1 MAGGVHFQTFGHGD
15 VGKPLRAPAH
25 PVPGVP
31 RAPGRGPTQKGCPRM
46 RLANILSLATAA
58 LLSVFLLS
66 PAAAATGP
74 VAKVLRQGPDGFSLR
89 IEIPEVQQ
97 EIVDLP
103 EGGSYLRVTLPG
115 FGQGGTEDAGLPDL
129 PRRGF
134 PFGLPEDAT
143 AVLRFRVIDS
153 QTFSGLAPI
162 PVPTRRFVP
171 GDPFPQE
178 DDRYIPSPGA
188 YASSALAPAE
198 IAALGP
204 TAGWRHQRV
213 QSILVS
219 PVQAAPAT
227 GEYRVARV
235 IEVDVEFVRDSRAA
249 KGIALVPAGPDA
261 PGWDELI
268 DGVLVNGS
276 SAQSFRMRAAPAT
289 VASTITPGQSYVRV
303 RFGSTGLARL
313 SYAQIAAGGFP
324 AAVPVAQVRVEERGY
339 DKTKADPFTVVNL
352 PRIVEDTNSNGVFDA
367 GDFVV
372 FYGFNYRDRYDNDL
386 FYDERYSYFHTYWL
400 TASAEGGRDYAEV
413 DGYPAGDGYTLVTSF
428 PQSDHYEEDLYYI
441 NNPPDNGGDFSPSGR
456 PSTGSVPARPT
467 STPGSTPTTSTR
479 KEPSASARSGR
490 GSSRPRLRD
499 HLVSLKINSCQLLT
513 DGSFFSQD
521 DFDYRSGSRP
531 SAGCLS
537 LGSNTVYITGR
548 TSVITTSTGAGFDWF
563 DLTYDRLFKAR
574 GNQLV
579 FNSGDRTGLLEFAVT
594 GFTSPDVVVV
604 EITNPAAPVR
614 MRAQVAEEG
623 GTYTAKIRVSVGG
636 TRRKF
641 AAFVPASLNGL
652 PATTRVLGADLG
664 AQTIAA
670 GLPRDLLAEGNGSD
684 YILITHPLFKDAWGA
699 LVAHREAQ
707 GHRVFVCDVLEIYDQ
722 FAGGDKTPWAIQR
735 FLAQAFRTWNPAPTY
750 VLLGG
755 DASEDYRATSVDEN
769 NRPTSDP
776 DFVPTMMHFASVP
789 GPEGKELAGTDNWFV
804 AALRPTD
811 KPLDV
816 YPEMHIGRL
825 PVGSVEEVNTVVD
838 KIIAYEDWK
847 PEDTWRNRAF
857 IMADDQYSTSIYPG
871 QNYCFKPDEVKF
883 LNTSQAVLDSIR
895 VLGRLPNFDC
905 AVLSLAA
912 YLDTV
917 ATLNRHPGS
926 PSDCPLLAGLNAA
939 TSYTRSKVTPLML
952 QELSQG
958 ALTWEYHGHANKNQM
973 ATEALFQHYPKL
985 TTRDFDKINN
995 VGKPFIFF
1003 GYACHLNEF
1012 EHAKEKTFGDGMG
1025 EVLVLAGNRRGAI
1038 ASIASTGYEWL
1049 HITPDAQR
1057 YTTRALFWNLPRDPA
1072 TGRPRRILGEAM
1084 TRAWAACALENGDGA
1099 DWREMFRTYVTLGDP
1114 ALRVDIAG
1122 PGFQVNVNGETV
1134 TDGTPLVAASFSDTL
1149 RIDAAVSDDVD
1160 VSTIRV
1166 LDGETELPAE
1176 RLTIVKPG
1184 SLDDGAQ
1191 SYQVA
1196 FATTLR
1202 LGSYDI
1208 SVVARDWTGRETRFV
1223 LPVSLDIAAL
1233 ADGKRLERDCSS
1245 VVDLAAT
1252 IRFEVDSPVPLGEE
1266 NFQVAADD
1274 TAVTAILAPVDETR
1288 RQWTVEVNR
1297 VWGAGQHDIVLRIQD
1312 EAGGEVSFGRCFTVS
1327 SGDTQ
1332 LLSTY
1337 FYPNPCEGR
1346 DGALYYTLNQSVK
1359 RARLNVYAVS
1369 GRRVRR
1375 DDLPTSVG
1383 QNAFVWDLRDE
1394 AGDRVA
1400 NGVYLFLLDLEGY
1413 DGRKIR
1419 RLERVAVTR

>member
-1 MAGGVHFQTFGHGD
+1 
-15 VGKPLRAPAH
+15 
-25 PVPGVP
+25 
-31 RAPGRGPTQKGCPRM
+31 M
-46 RLANILSLATAA
+46 RLANTLSLTTAA
-58 LLSVFLLS
+58 LLSVFLLP
-66 PAAAATGP
+66 PAAAAPGP
-74 VAKVLRQGPDGFSLR
+74 VAEVLRQSSDGFSLR

-97 EIVDLP
+97 EVVDLP
-103 EGGSYLRVTLPG
+103 DGGSYLRVTLPG

-153 QTFSGLAPI
+153 QTFSGIVPI

-178 DDRYIPSPGA
+178 DDSYTPDPRA
-188 YASSALAPAE
+188 YASSALGPAE
-198 IAALGP
+198 IATLGP
-204 TAGWRHQRV
+204 TAGWRYQRV

-219 PVQAAPAT
+219 PVQVAPAT

-235 IEVDVEFVRDSRAA
+235 IEVDVEFVRDSRAP

-268 DGVLVNGS
+268 DGVLMNAN
-276 SAQSFRMRAAPAT
+276 SAQSFRMRSAPAP
-289 VASTITPGQSYVRV
+289 AAATITPGQPFVRV
-303 RFGSTGLARL
+303 RFGTTGLARL
-313 SYAQIAAGGFP
+313 SFAQLAAGGFP
-324 AAVPVAQVRVEERGY
+324 AGVPVAQVRVEERGY

-352 PRIVEDTNSNGVFDA
+352 PRTVEDTNGNGTFDA

-400 TASAEGGRDYAEV
+400 TASAEGGREYSEV
-413 DGYPAGDGYTLVTSF
+413 DGYPAGGGYTPVTSF
-428 PQSDHYEEDLYYI
+428 PQSNHYEDDFYYI
-441 NNPPDNGGDFSPSGR
+441 NNPPDSGSGLLPITSSFYWLGPSKVDEYTRVNTYDFDPQ
-456 PSTGSVPARPT
+456 GSFSVRALWQGLF
-467 STPGSTPTTSTR
+467 STP
-479 KEPSASARSGR
+479 AYNN
-490 GSSRPRLRD
+490 
-499 HLVSLKINSCQLLT
+499 HLVSLKVNSCQLLT
-513 DGSFFSQD
+513 DGAFEGQNGL
-521 DFDYRSGSRP
+521 DFRSGSRA

-537 LGSNTVYITGR
+537 LGSNTVFVTGR
-548 TSVITTSTGAGFDWF
+548 TSSITSSTGAAFDWF
-563 DLTYDRLFKAR
+563 DLTYDRLLKAR

-594 GFTSPDVVVV
+594 GFTSSDIVVV
-604 EITNPAAPVR
+604 EITDPAVPIR
-614 MRAQVAEEG
+614 MRAQVAAEG
-623 GTYTAKIRVSVGG
+623 STYTAKIRASVGG
-636 TRRKF
+636 TRRSF
-641 AAFVPASLNGL
+641 VAFVPASLNGL
-652 PATTRVLGADLG
+652 PATTRVPGADLG
-664 AQTIAA
+664 AQTIAS

-684 YILITHPLFKDAWGA
+684 YILITHPSFKDAWA
-699 LVAHREAQ
+699 PLVAHREAQ
-707 GHRVFVCDVLEIYDQ
+707 GHRVFLCDVLEIYDQ

-735 FLAQAFRTWNPAPTY
+735 FLTQAFRTWSPAPSY

-755 DASEDYRATSVDEN
+755 DASEDYRSTSIDEN
-769 NRPTSDP
+769 NHPSSDT
-776 DFVPTMMHFASVP
+776 DFVPTMMHFAYVP
-789 GPEGKELAGTDNWFV
+789 GPEGKELTGTDNWYV
-804 AALRPTD
+804 GALRSTD
-811 KPLDV
+811 NPLDV
-816 YPEMHIGRL
+816 FPEMHIGRL
-825 PVGSVEEVNTVVD
+825 PVGSVEEASALVD

-857 IMADDQYSTSIYPG
+857 FMADDQYSTSIYPG
-871 QNYCFKPDEVKF
+871 ANYCFKVDEVRF
-883 LNTSQAVLDSIR
+883 RRTSEQMIDSVR
-895 VLGRLPNFDC
+895 VLGKLPDFDG
-905 AVLSLAA
+905 ALLPLAA

-917 ATLNRHPGS
+917 AALNRHPGS
-926 PSDCPLLAGLNAA
+926 PTDCPLLTGLNTAV
-939 TSYTRSKVTPLML
+939 SYTRGKVTPLML
-952 QELSQG
+952 QELSRG
-958 ALTWEYHGHANKNQM
+958 ALVWEYHGHANKNQI
-973 ATEALFQHYPKL
+973 ATEGLFQHYPKL
-985 TTRDFDKINN
+985 TTRDFDRINN

-1025 EVLVLAGNRRGAI
+1025 EVLLLAGNRRGAI

-1072 TGRPRRILGEAM
+1072 TGRPRRILGETM
-1084 TRAWAACALENGDGA
+1084 TRAWAACALENSP

-1122 PGFQVNVNGETV
+1122 PGFQVSVDGVTV
-1134 TDGTPLVAASFSDTL
+1134 ADGTPLLAASFSDTL
-1149 RIDAAVSDDVD
+1149 RIRALVSDDVD

-1166 LDGETELPAE
+1166 LDGDTELPSE
-1176 RLTIVKPG
+1176 RLTLVEPG
-1184 SLDDGAQ
+1184 SRDDGAQ
-1191 SYQVA
+1191 SYQVE

-1202 LGSYDI
+1202 LGTYDI

-1223 LPVSLDIAAL
+1223 LPVGLDIVAM
-1233 ADGKRLERDCSS
+1233 ADDKRLERDCSS

-1252 IRFEVDSPVPLGEE
+1252 IRFEVDSPVPLSEA
-1266 NFQVAADD
+1266 NFLVAADD
-1274 TAVTAILAPVDETR
+1274 TAVTAISTPVDETR
-1288 RQWTVEVNR
+1288 RKWAVEVNR
-1297 VWGAGQHDIVLRIQD
+1297 VWGAGQHDIALRIQD
-1312 EAGGEVSFGRCFTVS
+1312 AVGGEVSLSRCFSVS
-1327 SGDTQ
+1327 SGATE

-1346 DGALYYTLNQSVK
+1346 DGALYYTLSQSVK

-1413 DGRKIR
+1413 DGRTIQ

>member
-1 MAGGVHFQTFGHGD
+1 
-15 VGKPLRAPAH
+15 
-25 PVPGVP
+25 
-31 RAPGRGPTQKGCPRM
+31 M
-46 RLANILSLATAA
+46 RLANSLSLAAA
-58 LLSVFLLS
+58 VLVSVFLLS
-66 PAAAATGP
+66 PATAATGP
-74 VAKVLRQGPDGFSLR
+74 LAKVIRQGPDGFSLR

-97 EIVDLP
+97 EVVDLP

-115 FGQGGTEDAGLPDL
+115 FGQGGSEEAGLPDL

-143 AVLRFRVIDS
+143 AILRFRVIDS
-153 QTFSGLAPI
+153 QTFSGLAPV
-162 PVPTRRFVP
+162 PVPARRFVP

-178 DDRYIPSPGA
+178 EDRYEPSPVA
-188 YASSALAPAE
+188 YASSAWAPAE
-198 IAALGP
+198 IAVLGP

-213 QSILVS
+213 QSILVN

-227 GEYRVARV
+227 GEYRVTRV
-235 IEVDVEFVRDSRAA
+235 IEVDVEFVRAARAA
-249 KGIALVPAGPDA
+249 KGTALVPAGPDA
-261 PGWDELI
+261 PGWDELV
-268 DGVLVNGS
+268 DGVLVNGT
-276 SAQSFRMRAAPAT
+276 SARSFRMRAAPTAP
-289 VASTITPGQSYVRV
+289 VRAIAPGQAYVRV
-303 RFGSTGLARL
+303 RFGTTGLARL
-313 SYAQIAAGGFP
+313 SHAQLTAGGFP

-339 DKTKADPFTVVNL
+339 DKTRTDPFTVVNL
-352 PRIVEDTNSNGVFDA
+352 PRIIEDTNGNGVFDA

-386 FYDERYSYFHTYWL
+386 FHDERYSYFHTYWL
-400 TASAEGGRDYAEV
+400 TASSEGGRDYAEV
-413 DGYPAGDGYTLVTSF
+413 DGYPAGDGYLLVTSF
-428 PQSDHYEEDLYYI
+428 PQSDHYEEDYYYI
-441 NNPPDNGGDFSPSGR
+441 NNPPDKGAGFLPIRSSFYWLGPSKTNEYTRVYTYDFDPQGTYNIR
-456 PSTGSVPARPT
+456 ALWQGLFTSVAY
-467 STPGSTPTTSTR
+467 S
-479 KEPSASARSGR
+479 
-490 GSSRPRLRD
+490 D
-499 HLVSLKINSCQLLT
+499 HRVSLKVNGCQLLT
-513 DGSFFSQD
+513 DGAFTSQD
-521 DFDYRSGSRP
+521 DFDYRSGPRP

-548 TSVITTSTGAGFDWF
+548 TTVLTTSTGAAFDWF
-563 DLTYDRLFKAR
+563 DLTYDRLVKAR

-594 GFTSPDVVVV
+594 GFTSSDVVVV
-604 EITNPAAPVR
+604 DITDPAAPVR
-614 MRAQVAEEG
+614 MRAQVAAEG
-623 GTYTAKIRVSVGG
+623 GTYTARIRSSVGG
-636 TRRKF
+636 TRRNF
-641 AAFVPASLNGL
+641 AAFVPASLSGL
-652 PATTRVLGADLG
+652 PGTTRVPAEDLG

-670 GLPRDLLAEGNGSD
+670 GLPRDLLAEGNGSN
-684 YILITHPLFKDAWGA
+684 YILITHPSFKDAWA
-699 LVAHREAQ
+699 PLAAHREAQ
-707 GHRVFVCDVLEIYDQ
+707 GERVFLCDVLEIYDQ

-735 FLAQAFRTWNPAPTY
+735 FLTQAFRTWSPAPTY

-755 DASEDYRATSVDEN
+755 DASEDYRSTSVDEN
-769 NRPTSDP
+769 GHPSADP
-776 DFVPTMMHFASVP
+776 DFVPTMMHFAYVP

-811 KPLDV
+811 NPLDV
-816 YPEMHIGRL
+816 FPEMHIGRL
-825 PVGSVEEVNTVVD
+825 PVGSVEEVNSVVD

-847 PEDTWRNRAF
+847 PEDAWRNRAF

-871 QNYCFKPDEVKF
+871 ANYCYKIDEVKF
-883 LNTSQAVLDSIR
+883 LRTSNAVRDSIR
-895 VLGRLPNFDC
+895 ALGRLPDFDC

-912 YLDTV
+912 NLDTV
-917 ATLNRHPGS
+917 AALNRHPGS

-939 TSYTRSKVTPLML
+939 VSYTRSKVTPLML
-952 QELSQG
+952 QELSRG

-985 TTRDFDKINN
+985 TTRDFDRINN
-995 VGKPFIFF
+995 IGKPFIFF

-1025 EVLVLAGNRRGAI
+1025 EALLLAGNRRGAI

-1049 HITPDAQR
+1049 HITPYAQI
-1057 YTTRALFWNLPRDPA
+1057 YTTRALFWGLPRDPA

-1084 TRAWAACALENGDGA
+1084 TRAWASCALENPYGA
-1099 DWREMFRTYVTLGDP
+1099 DWQEMFRTYATLGDP

-1122 PGFQVNVNGETV
+1122 PGFQVNVNGEPV
-1134 TDGTPLVAASFSDTL
+1134 ADGTPLLAASFADTL
-1149 RIDAAVSDDVD
+1149 RIDAVISDDVD

-1184 SLDDGAQ
+1184 SLDNGAQ

-1223 LPVSLDIAAL
+1223 LPVSLDVAAL

-1252 IRFEVDSPVPLGEE
+1252 IRFEVDSPVPLSEG
-1266 NFQVAADD
+1266 NFQAAADD

-1288 RQWTVEVNR
+1288 RQWTAEVSR
-1297 VWGAGQHDIVLRIQD
+1297 VWEAGPHNIVLRIQD
-1312 EAGGEVSFGRCFTVS
+1312 DAGGVVSFGRCFAVS

-1346 DGALYYTLNQSVK
+1346 DGALYYTLSQSVK

-1413 DGRKIR
+1413 DGRKIQ